1 MKEPQSFRFRAA
13 AAVASRAWPM
23 EEGLPPSFHPSH
35 LLRYPL
41 ARPPACLQS
50 SLTRPCPSS
59 SGGHLAVSQGVRQLV
74 QHVTTAKAD
83 GPPLLSY
90 SPHPPLPS
98 SGDGK
103 GQRKA
108 ASAAA
113 CQSSSIG
120 RGRRGSVGRRGRAK
134 ATAAAGDRDRVG
146 EVCERG
152 GVAGGSGESPLHIGR
167 TVCARRRGSIESVE
181 ERTAAAA
188 VDGRDRLSPSGRHT

>member
-1 MKEPQSFRFRAA
+1 MVMNARKRTERGKGTREEGKDRMKEPQSFRFRAA
-13 AAVASRAWPM
+13 AAVVSRAWPM
-23 EEGLPPSFHPSH
+23 VEGLPPSFHPSH

-41 ARPPACLQS
+41 ARLQS

-59 SGGHLAVSQGVRQLV
+59 LPPSSGGRGHLAVSQGVRQLV

-120 RGRRGSVGRRGRAK
+120 RGRRGSVGRRGASE
-134 ATAAAGDRDRVG
+134 G
-146 EVCERG
+146 
-152 GVAGGSGESPLHIGR
+152 
-167 TVCARRRGSIESVE
+167 
-181 ERTAAAA
+181 
-188 VDGRDRLSPSGRHT
+188 DGRGRRQGQRWRSG

>member
-1 MKEPQSFRFRAA
+1 MNARKRTERGKGTREEGKDRMKEPQSFRFRAA

-41 ARPPACLQS
+41 ARPPPPVLPHTPVPVLTP
-50 SLTRPCPSS
+50 SLVRRRPR
-59 SGGHLAVSQGVRQLV
+59 GHLAVSQGVRQLV
-74 QHVTTAKAD
+74 QHVTTAKAE
-83 GPPLLSY
+83 GRPPLLSY

-134 ATAAAGDRDRVG
+134 ATAAAGDRDRDGEVG
-146 EVCERG
+146 ERGG
-152 GVAGGSGESPLHIGR
+152 GVAGGSGESPLRIGR
-167 TVCARRRGSIESVE
+167 TV
-181 ERTAAAA
+181 
-188 VDGRDRLSPSGRHT
+188 